1 MRVSTD
7 KQDLGPKAQRSAIEA
22 WALANG
28 VTVVAWHLD
37 KGISGSSEIE
47 DRPELL
53 RALAEL
59 KIRKAGFL
67 IIAKR
72 DRLARD
78 TLVAQLI
85 ERAVRDCGGKIASAD
100 GIGNGDDA
108 ASALLRQILDSV
120 AQYER
125 QIIRGRIKAALRVK
139 RDRNERVGR
148 TMYGFRVGGDGKTL
162 ESDEKEQTVIE
173 EARRLRAAGLTFRTV
188 AEVLAAQGMLSRSG
202 RVFDPKQ
209 VLRMLVAA

>member
-1 MRVSTD
+1 
-7 KQDLGPKAQRSAIEA
+7 
-22 WALANG
+22 
-28 VTVVAWHLD
+28 
-37 KGISGSSEIE
+37 
-47 DRPELL
+47 
-53 RALAEL
+53 
-59 KIRKAGFL
+59 
-67 IIAKR
+67 
-72 DRLARD
+72 
-78 TLVAQLI
+78 LI